1 MTAKTQRTESLDRHI
16 GIYLRQ
22 LRESRGLTQ
31 TELAHKSGVSYQ
43 QIHKYENG
51 NNRISASR
59 LGLFAEILDV
69 PIQSFYEGTSNG
81 FFGSAD
87 TIAADRLCLEVARH
101 FRRIAN
107 PRYQE
112 ALHLLVR
119 ILAH

>member
-1 MTAKTQRTESLDRHI
+1 MAGKAKKSEALDQHI
-16 GIYLRQ
+16 GTYLRR

-31 TELAHKSGVSYQ
+31 TDLAQKAGVSYQ

-51 NNRISASR
+51 SNRISAGR

-69 PIQSFYEGTSNG
+69 PVQSFYDGMAQYPAISPDV
-81 FFGSAD
+81 A
-87 TIAADRLCLEVARH
+87 AADRLCLEMARH
-101 FRRIAN
+101 FRRIDN

-112 ALHLLVR
+112 AVHLLVR